1 METRGAG
8 IAVVLAGGLGN
19 QLFELCAA
27 YITAKHH
34 SVPLYLL
41 HKSPRSNE
49 HNKFGQDYNES
60 VFKNLIESSHI
71 LQNLYGYSIPP
82 NPYSRCYLPYS
93 PEDIKPGSVMM
104 DYYQYYPPLEPHEN
118 ELRRLILGGLEEHR
132 IVLKGLC
139 SDSTAFI
146 HIRRGDYVGKS
157 HMHFLQPIEYYEKA
171 YSILI
176 GKATIDKFY
185 IVSDDIAWVKE
196 QPFFQGIPGAT
207 FWEDPDELKTLALLS
222 LCVGGAICANSTFSW
237 WGAFLGAH
245 GSRTPVIMPEHYFI
259 DAPVDLFPKEW
270 IIL

>member
-8 IAVVLAGGLGN
+8 IAVVLSGGLGN
-19 QLFELCAA
+19 QLFELCAG
-27 YITAKHH
+27 YVVAKYHN
-34 SVPLYLL
+34 VQLYLL
-41 HKSPRSNE
+41 HKSPRSNQ

-60 VFKNLIESSHI
+60 VFKNLVESSHI
-71 LQNLYGYSIPP
+71 LQNLYGYSIPQ

-93 PEDIKPGSVMM
+93 PADIKPGSAMM

-132 IVLKGLC
+132 SVLKGLC
-139 SDSTAFI
+139 SENTAFI

-176 GKATIDKFY
+176 GQVNIDKIY
-185 IVSDDIAWVKE
+185 IVSDDISWVKA
-196 QPFFQGIPGAT
+196 QPFFQTVPGAI
-207 FWEDPDELKTLALLS
+207 FWEDPDELKTMALLS

-245 GSRTPVIMPEHYFI
+245 GVRKPVIMPEHYFI
-259 DAPVDLFPKEW
+259 DAPVNLFPKEW
-270 IIL
+270 IIM